1 MATRKKADT
10 SKTAKA
16 DTSKTVET
24 VEKVIEETAAEKIWN
39 KIKNAPMDIFAL
51 PNQTVQMYVTRNAQ
65 IEKAIPDAVHL
76 KLKCAAVLPALQDSL
91 GRIPLG
97 KNAVGQQLVFDLSQM
112 DVYTVVKIVPRI

>member
-10 SKTAKA
+10 SKAA
-16 DTSKTVET
+16 ET
-24 VEKVIEETAAEKIWN
+24 VEKVVEETAAEKIWN

-51 PNQTVQMYVTRNAQ
+51 PNQTVQMYATRNAQ
-65 IEKAIPDAVHL
+65 IERAIPDAVHL
-76 KLKCAAVLPALQDSL
+76 KLKSAAVLPALEDAL

>member
-1 MATRKKADT
+1 MATRKKTDT
-10 SKTAKA
+10 SKAVEAVK
-16 DTSKTVET
+16 ET
-24 VEKVIEETAAEKIWN
+24 VKETAAEKIWE

-51 PNQTVQMYVTRNAQ
+51 PNQVVQMYVTRDARL
-65 IEKAIPDAVHL
+65 EKAIPDAVHL
-76 KLKCAAVLPALQDSL
+76 RLKSAAVLPALEDSL